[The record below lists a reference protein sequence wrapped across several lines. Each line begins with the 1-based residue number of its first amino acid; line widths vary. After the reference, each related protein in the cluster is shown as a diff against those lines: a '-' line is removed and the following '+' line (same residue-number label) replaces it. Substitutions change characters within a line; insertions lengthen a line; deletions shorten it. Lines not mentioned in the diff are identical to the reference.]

1 MPALLRRLLIATVM
15 LACAATARAQD
26 KVTLMTDW
34 SPYGV
39 HGPLFLAQQKGWL
52 KQAGLDVDIQD
63 GKGSVTTIQLVG
75 TGSIDVG
82 FVQLASMAAAI
93 DKGMAITSVVCWVR
107 AGDNGVIV
115 PANGPI
121 HTPQDLVGRRIVY
134 PLGGASASLMQA
146 FFNAA
151 KLPKDKLNLIGVD
164 SSALASTY
172 IAGNVDAAI
181 TTIAYLE
188 PMIEDKR
195 ASRTIPYSSVGLLV
209 PSFGLVVRKSDITAR
224 KEMLAKLVPVLNRSW
239 DYVEHGHVDEAI
251 DAIIAGRPNEKL
263 DRAVMK
269 AQLIGYLKL
278 LDTPATKGKPTG
290 WQAASEWQQAA
301 ASLQSAGLIKTAL
314 PPQDYY
320 TNQFIAQ

>member
-1 MPALLRRLLIATVM
+1 MSALRRLLIATAL
-15 LACAATARAQD
+15 LACAATARADD

-75 TGSIDVG
+75 TGRIDVG
-82 FVQLASMAAAI
+82 FVQLATMAAAM
-93 DKGMAITSVVCWVR
+93 DKGMPITSVVCWVR
-107 AGDNGVIV
+107 AGDNGILV
-115 PANGPI
+115 PENSPI
-121 HTPQDLVGRRIVY
+121 HTPQDLAGHRIVY
-134 PLGGASASLMQA
+134 PLGGASASLMEA
-146 FFNAA
+146 FFTAA
-151 KLPKDKLNLIGVD
+151 KLNKDQLNLVGVD

-172 IAGNVDAAI
+172 IAGNVDAAVA
-181 TTIAYLE
+181 TIAYLQ

-195 ASRTIPYSSVGLLV
+195 ASRTIPYSVVGMRV
-209 PSFGLVVRKSDITAR
+209 PSFGLTVRKSDITAR
-224 KEMLAKLVPVLNRSW
+224 KDMLAKLVSVMNRSW
-239 DYVEHGHVDEAI
+239 DYVQQDHVDEAI

-263 DRAVMK
+263 DRTVMK
-269 AQLIGYLKL
+269 NQLLGYLKL
-278 LDTPATKGKPTG
+278 LNTPATQGKPTG
-290 WQAASEWQQAA
+290 WQAASDWQEAV

-314 PPQDYY
+314 PPEDYF